1 MTINHNNYESC
12 LLQYVDNE
20 LTPAEREAVEAF
32 VAENPEAKDL
42 LEDFKQVV
50 LQPDLSLTM
59 PGKAQLLQPELWNAS
74 YISNQQE
81 QLLLLADEALPA
93 KEKILLL
100 AEIEKSP
107 LLQKEWNLLKKSRLA
122 KEKPHA
128 MPGKEDLL
136 HYPMIFSINY
146 RRILQIA
153 VAAIMLGFGL
163 FVANRFGSDT
173 AGTEGGQIVQNIP
186 SKKDTSPG
194 KVSNSETGQGPETAV
209 AKKIPEQAPEQP
221 LHNNPAV
228 SGEIKSNTAK
238 ANDTKTPNLP
248 ALKVM
253 PDRQQ
258 EIPQQM
264 LMAMVLPEE
273 NSRKNME
280 KLLPDK
286 NLGMQEVGEETSIA
300 ISLPDADQ
308 YANPVVESEI
318 VYTASETLLASNLQ
332 EEEADET
339 INIAG
344 TSFNKQK
351 LRSVYRNVT
360 RPITRAFARSGDD
373 KSDRK

>member
-1 MTINHNNYESC
+1 MTINHHNYESC

-74 YISNQQE
+74 YISNQQH

-136 HYPMIFSINY
+136 RYPMVFSINY
-146 RRILQIA
+146 RRILQVA
-153 VAAIMLGFGL
+153 VAAAILGFGL

-186 SKKDTSPG
+186 SKKDTSSG

-209 AKKIPEQAPEQP
+209 AKKIPEQGPEQS

-253 PDRQQ
+253 PDTQQ

-264 LMAMVLPEE
+264 AMAVVLPEE

-280 KLLPDK
+280 TLLPDK
-286 NLGMQEVGEETSIA
+286 NLGIQEVGEETSIA

-318 VYTASETLLASNLQ
+318 VYTAPETLLASNLQ